1 MRLILL
7 SPVKTLFDG
16 DVDSVTIPGTKGLFT
31 VLHQHAPLIT
41 TIDKG
46 ILSYKPSGG
55 EEVFFAVEEGF
66 ADVKNDVI
74 SVCVEKI
81 SIEKSNTNQP

>member
-16 DVDSVTIPGTKGLFT
+16 DVESVTIPGTQGLFM
-31 VLHQHAPLIT
+31 VLPQHAPIIT

-46 ILSYKPSGG
+46 TLSFKPVGA
-55 EEVFFAVEEGF
+55 EEISYAVEDGF
-66 ADVKNDVI
+66 ADVKNDVV
-74 SVCVEKI
+74 SVCVEKM
-81 SIEKSNTNQP
+81 NTL

>member
-7 SPVKTLFDG
+7 SPVKTWFDG
-16 DVDSVTIPGTKGLFT
+16 SVEAVTIPGTKGLFT
-31 VLHQHAPLIT
+31 VLKQHAPLIT

-46 ILSYKPSGG
+46 VLTYTSGN
-55 EEVFFAVEEGF
+55 ETATFAIESGF
-66 ADVKNDVI
+66 ADIKNDVV

-81 SIEKSNTNQP
+81 EVCSPS

>member
-7 SPVKTLFDG
+7 SPAKTLFDG
-16 DVDSVTIPGTKGLFT
+16 DVVSVTIPGTKGLFT
-31 VLHQHAPLIT
+31 VLPQHAPIIT

-46 ILSYKPSGG
+46 ILTINPVAD
-55 EEVFFAVEEGF
+55 EEFNYAVEDGF

-81 SIEKSNTNQP
+81 NTL

>member
-7 SPVKTLFDG
+7 SPAKTLFDG
-16 DVDSVTIPGTKGLFT
+16 DVVSVTIPGSKGLFT
-31 VLHQHAPLIT
+31 VLPQHAPIIT

-46 ILSYKPSGG
+46 TLTINPVGD
-55 EEVFFAVEEGF
+55 EEINYAVEDGF

-81 SIEKSNTNQP
+81 NTL

>member
-16 DVDSVTIPGTKGLFT
+16 DVVSVTIPGTKGLFT
-31 VLHQHAPLIT
+31 VLPQHAPLIT

-46 ILSYKPSGG
+46 TLSINPVA
-55 EEVFFAVEEGF
+55 EEEINYAVEDGF

-81 SIEKSNTNQP
+81 NTL

>member
-16 DVDSVTIPGTKGLFT
+16 DVVSVTIPGTKGQFT
-31 VLHQHAPLIT
+31 VLPQHAPIIT
-41 TIDKG
+41 TIEKG
-46 ILSYKPSGG
+46 ILTVNPVGD
-55 EEVFFAVEEGF
+55 EEFKYAVEDGF

-81 SIEKSNTNQP
+81 STL